1 MSKQSAG
8 CCWGPYGKPRI
19 DTGGKQGSKALGCP
33 SVSYRGSAGVWGVAE
48 QDKGRRARGSTWD
61 KTVYDT
67 LGAESLRIIFELYL
81 LRIQEDSPLFTTLLY
96 ARIVV
101 VLSCDC

>member
-1 MSKQSAG
+1 MSRLPVIPSAS
-8 CCWGPYGKPRI
+8 C
-19 DTGGKQGSKALGCP
+19 
-33 SVSYRGSAGVWGVAE
+33 RGSAAVWDVAE
-48 QDKGRRARGSTWD
+48 QASGRRARDSTPD
-61 KTVYDT
+61 KNVYDT
-67 LGAESLRIIFELYL
+67 LEAESLRIIFELYL